1 MGKGRHSP
9 KSKTMNYI
17 GLKRQYG
24 AHGSK
29 NVGNR
34 ALQENLKREI
44 ERGTL
49 LFLNNSGG
57 GDPRL

>member
-1 MGKGRHSP
+1 
-9 KSKTMNYI
+9 MNYI